1 MHYSLDDTRLF
12 LFEDQIL
19 KPAFAALH
27 GMTLQDQKSRT
38 DMDNLA
44 RTVPTLP

>member
-1 MHYSLDDTRLF
+1 MHYSSDDTRLF

-19 KPAFAALH
+19 KPTFAALH

-38 DMDNLA
+38 DMDNVA